1 MKTVKT
7 VWNLGN
13 FTVALDSEV
22 TDDIFARLASLG
34 LRFLGQRNTEVDK
47 ILGGFTVVGGKSK
60 RIPGWKRNAVEYD
73 ATLASKLCLSFAKLE
88 LPIADGEKEA
98 PVVEANADVVR
109 YEREAAALQYRDAK
123 EIASGKESKGTLEAW
138 LFEKASY
145 SGPTHGEDGEYSPVM
160 LAAIHKVWV
169 AHQSAM
175 KAGI

>member
-7 VWNLGN
+7 IWNLGN

-60 RIPGWKRNAVEYD
+60 RIPGWTRNSVEYD
-73 ATLASKLCLSFAKLE
+73 AALASKLCLSFAKLE
-88 LPIADGEKEA
+88 LPLADGEKEA

-123 EIASGKESKGTLEAW
+123 EIAGTKESAGTLETW
-138 LFEKASY
+138 LVDKAKY
-145 SGPTHGEDGEYSPVM
+145 DGPTHGDDGEFAPAM
-160 LAAIHKVWV
+160 LAAIHKVWI
-169 AHQSAM
+169 AHQAAM